1 MKLQATVLLSFQA
14 TTFEEAGMLLD
25 DVLGRARERDDV
37 DVGRVDVISPPGD
50 RVVTLPPVSAPAG
63 GRPPVP
69 SSARSGNGS

>member
-14 TTFEEAGMLLD
+14 TTFEEAGTLLD

-50 RVVTLPPVSAPAG
+50 RAVTLPPVSTPAG
-63 GRPPVP
+63 GLPHVP
-69 SSARSGNGS
+69 SSPRSGNGL